1 MSTPNPLQPQGALT
15 SASQG
20 KSNLRFTIL
29 AILAVHAVVLGGL
42 LLQGCDKN
50 SGASG
55 GGAAAPPPGP
65 SLTDLPP
72 LTPAPMYYETNDPIQ
87 YVTAPPSEPAPTNA
101 APPPI
106 PPAQPAT
113 PVVQTAQPPALPATP
128 DPGLAPVA
136 STPTE
141 HKIVRGDTLGA
152 LAAKHGTTVRAIEA
166 LNPGINPNRLQVG
179 QTVLIPPPRPKP
191 AATAGAGGTP
201 DSGEVYTV
209 KSGDTLLRIARQFG
223 TTPREIRAL
232 NGLKS
237 DRILVG
243 QKLKIPARAPAATA
257 AAPAGGGGGKQF

>member
-1 MSTPNPLQPQGALT
+1 MSMPNPLQPQGTLT

-29 AILAVHAVVLGGL
+29 AILAFHAVVLGGL

-50 SGASG
+50 AGSSG
-55 GGAAAPPPGP
+55 AAPPPGP

-72 LTPAPMYYETNDPIQ
+72 LTPTPMYYETNDPLQ
-87 YVTAPPSEPAPTNA
+87 YVTAPPPEPVPTNVGLT
-101 APPPI
+101 PI
-106 PPAQPAT
+106 PPAQAAT
-113 PVVQTAQPPALPATP
+113 PVVESLPRLPATP
-128 DPGLAPVA
+128 DPALAPVA
-136 STPTE
+136 SSPTE
-141 HKIVRGDTLGA
+141 HKIARGDTLGA

-191 AATAGAGGTP
+191 AATASAAGTP

-209 KSGDTLLRIARQFG
+209 KAGDTLLRISRQFG

-257 AAPAGGGGGKQF
+257 AAPSAAGGGKQF

>member
-20 KSNLRFTIL
+20 KSNLRLTIL

-50 SGASG
+50 AGTTGSS
-55 GGAAAPPPGP
+55 AAAPPPGP

-72 LTPAPMYYETNDPIQ
+72 LTPPTPYYETTDPTQ
-87 YVTAPPSEPAPTNA
+87 YVTAPPAEPAPTNA
-101 APPPI
+101 YIPAI

-113 PVVQTAQPPALPATP
+113 PVVETVPPAFPATP

-141 HKIVRGDTLGA
+141 HKIARGDTLGA

-166 LNPGINPNRLQVG
+166 LNPGVDPRRLQVG
-179 QTVLIPPPRPKP
+179 QTLLIPPPRPK
-191 AATAGAGGTP
+191 AAAAAAGSTP

-209 KSGDTLLRIARQFG
+209 KSGDTLLRISRQFG

-257 AAPAGGGGGKQF
+257 AAPAAGGGKQF